1 MSEVSHKRVESAVL
15 ANLAQDAGGN
25 DRIGGMNMMYLPS
38 KEKLKMQG

>member
-1 MSEVSHKRVESAVL
+1 MSEGSHERVESTVL

-25 DRIGGMNMMYLPS
+25 GRVDGMNMMHLPS